1 MRISQQ
7 QARSWFARARAARLA
22 SVDELGRPHLVPIVF
37 AIREDVIVTAV
48 DHKPKRTTNLKRL
61 RNIAANPQVALLAD
75 HYEDDWSRL
84 WWARADGD
92 AELTGSAAHPDL
104 VAALAEKY
112 PQYRENPPTGTLI
125 VIRVTRW
132 SAWSGEQP

>member
-7 QARSWFARARAARLA
+7 QARTWFARARVARLA
-22 SVDELGRPHLVPIVF
+22 STDELGQPHLVPITF
-37 AIREDVIVTAV
+37 AIRGDVIVTAV
-48 DHKPKRTTNLKRL
+48 DHKPKRTTNLRRL

-84 WWARADGD
+84 WWARADGE
-92 AELTGSAAHPDL
+92 AEQTGGAARPDL

-132 SAWSGEQP
+132 SAWSAEPP

>member
-7 QARSWFARARAARLA
+7 QARNWFARARAARLA
-22 SVDELGRPHLVPIVF
+22 SADELGRPHLVPITF
-37 AIREDVIVTAV
+37 AIRGDVIVTAV
-48 DHKPKRTTNLKRL
+48 DHKPKRTTNLRRL

-84 WWARADGD
+84 WWARADGE
-92 AELTGSAAHPDL
+92 AEPTASAARPDL

-112 PQYRENPPTGTLI
+112 PQYREHPPTGTLI
-125 VIRVTRW
+125 VIRVARW
-132 SAWSGEQP
+132 SAWSAEPP